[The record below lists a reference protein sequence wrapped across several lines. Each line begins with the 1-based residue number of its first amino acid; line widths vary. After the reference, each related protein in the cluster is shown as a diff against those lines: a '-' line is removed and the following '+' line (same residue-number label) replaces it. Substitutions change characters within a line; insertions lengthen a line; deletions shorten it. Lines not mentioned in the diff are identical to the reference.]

1 MSNEAE
7 QRKIREI
14 LSQEYEFKANQREG
28 ILREQIV
35 SLEKQIEHER
45 EVIEQTKD
53 REFDEKLRSMQ
64 VKMQEQQVVENAQTT
79 HDIYQEMEK
88 VLRQKFAAEERM
100 KIKKIRHEFAQ
111 EYKTELAK
119 KESHYEAI
127 LAKERQSVSKANMNI
142 AKMEIEMDTLE
153 S

>member
-1 MSNEAE
+1 M
-7 QRKIREI
+7 
-14 LSQEYEFKANQREG
+14 
-28 ILREQIV
+28 
-35 SLEKQIEHER
+35 
-45 EVIEQTKD
+45 D
-53 REFDEKLRSMQ
+53 
-64 VKMQEQQVVENAQTT
+64 NAQTT

-100 KIKKIRHEFAQ
+100 KVKRIRHEIET

-127 LAKERQSVSKANMNI
+127 IAKERQQVSKANMNI